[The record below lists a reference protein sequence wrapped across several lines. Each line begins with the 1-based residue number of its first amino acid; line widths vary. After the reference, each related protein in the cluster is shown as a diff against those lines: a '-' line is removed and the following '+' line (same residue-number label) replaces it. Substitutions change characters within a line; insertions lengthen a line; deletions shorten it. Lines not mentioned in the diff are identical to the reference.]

1 MATEELK
8 VAPKEVDIND
18 LQLADEQVDV
28 NAEADAFAGPPPPSD
43 GDHRVKL
50 SLGNKKVQ
58 QGKDKNGKLYYM
70 VHLQM
75 KVQPGDPFENRVVF
89 NNVFSTVNQNGT
101 STMIGVMKALGE
113 SVSARESILD
123 LTRRLVNRVAG
134 EPEVI
139 VTTQW
144 RAYCADCD
152 KTVLRGEKRFP
163 QNPDGSHRH
172 QFECKTCGSLVSA
185 QAEPVAYK
193 LAS

>member
-1 MATEELK
+1 MPEELK

-50 SLGNKKVQ
+50 SLGNRKVTS
-58 QGKDKNGKLYYM
+58 GKDRMGRTYYM
-70 VHLQM
+70 VHTQL
-75 KVQPGDPFENRVVF
+75 KVGPGDPFENRVMF
-89 NNVFSTVNQNGT
+89 DNVSTMVMQSGT
-101 STMIGVMKALGE
+101 SKMIGVLKALGE
-113 SVSARESILD
+113 QVGSRVSILE
-123 LTRRLVNRVAG
+123 LTRLYVNRLAG

-139 VTTQW
+139 VTSQW
-144 RAYCADCD
+144 RAYCADCE
-152 KTVLRGEKRFP
+152 KNVLRGEKRFP

-185 QAEPVAYK
+185 QAEPTAYK